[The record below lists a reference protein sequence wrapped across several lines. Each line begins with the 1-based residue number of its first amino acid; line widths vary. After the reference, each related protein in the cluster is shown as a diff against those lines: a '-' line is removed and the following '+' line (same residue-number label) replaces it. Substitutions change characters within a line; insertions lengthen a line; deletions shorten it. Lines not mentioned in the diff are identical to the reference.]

1 MKRNVDEM
9 NLRNAFRSEP
19 EECHAAL
26 MRAARSVEEEP
37 KVKKVT
43 LRAAL
48 MAAVII
54 IATMAAAVAAG
65 RLLGWSDYFDE
76 QYGTYVPD
84 TAQRIMQEEWNKH
97 SFTLGPVCFTTQELL
112 CDGHIAM
119 ASTHISVN
127 DESDALL
134 CAEPYDAIGATGEN
148 GRLMA
153 QRLGVSA
160 DTTWI
165 EAARQLNRKLYIV
178 RAILEVPAEIDG
190 GCAMEDVL
198 WNEDGSIVYLSMPE
212 LNGKAQG
219 KTIEMQLYMRV
230 VEFDVNSETEG
241 EVFTNRETLK
251 VFLEAPLEEYNY
263 EVNGAFVA
271 GGLLLKGVKAELT
284 GTGLYLYTTFE
295 ALENITADD
304 VFGRELPRWLDEE
317 GGDIPSGI
325 SLSTGIDVESLPTVV
340 YTQMLS
346 LDRIP
351 DRMILRVWDEAFATE
366 DAINPGYQEMF
377 MVK

>member
-1 MKRNVDEM
+1 
-9 NLRNAFRSEP
+9 
-19 EECHAAL
+19 
-26 MRAARSVEEEP
+26 MRKIS
-37 KVKKVT
+37 

-48 MAAVII
+48 IAAVIM
-54 IATMAAAVAAG
+54 IAAMAAAVAAG

-84 TAQRIMQEEWNKH
+84 TAQRVMQEEWNKH
-97 SFTLGPVCFTTQELL
+97 SFTLGPVSFTTQELL

-127 DESDALL
+127 GESDALL

-178 RAILEVPAEIDG
+178 RAILEGPAEIDG

-219 KTIEMQLYMRV
+219 KTIGMQLYMRV
-230 VEFDVNSETEG
+230 VEFDVNSETES

-304 VFGRELPRWLDEE
+304 VFSRELPRWLDEE
-317 GGDIPSGI
+317 GSDIPSGI

-351 DRMILRVWDEAFATE
+351 DRMILRVWDEALATE
-366 DAINPGYQEMF
+366 DTINPGYQEMF

>member
-9 NLRNAFRSEP
+9 NLHNAFRSEP

-54 IATMAAAVAAG
+54 IATTAAVAAG
-65 RLLGWSDYFDE
+65 RLLGWADYFDE

-84 TAQRIMQEEWNKH
+84 TAQRIMQEDWNKH
-97 SFTLGPVCFTTQELL
+97 SFTLGPVRFTTQELL

-119 ASTHISVN
+119 ASTHISVT
-127 DESDALL
+127 DGSDALL

-153 QRLGVSA
+153 QRLGVTA

-219 KTIEMQLYMRV
+219 ETIEMQLYMRV
-230 VEFDVNSETEG
+230 EELDVNSETES

-251 VFLEAPLEEYNY
+251 VFLEAPLEEYTY

-284 GTGLYLYTTFE
+284 DAGLYMYSTFE

-304 VFGRELPRWLDEE
+304 VFSRELPRWLDEE
-317 GGDIPSGI
+317 GSDIPSGI
-325 SLSTGIDVESLPTVV
+325 SLSAGVDAGNLPTVV

-351 DRMILRVWDEAFATE
+351 DRMILRVWDEAFVTE
-366 DAINPGYQEMF
+366 DTINPGYQEMF